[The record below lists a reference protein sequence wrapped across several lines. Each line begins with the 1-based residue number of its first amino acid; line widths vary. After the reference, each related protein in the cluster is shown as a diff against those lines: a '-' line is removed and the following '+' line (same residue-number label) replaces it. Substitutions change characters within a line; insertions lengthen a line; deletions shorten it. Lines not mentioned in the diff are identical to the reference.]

1 MTVACFH
8 EAYHFPVMPH
18 YADLRHMLGEDV
30 RIRVLTRH
38 RSVLDLPC
46 DPPADIGLTWAPA
59 GTSSEGRAANF
70 REETR
75 PDRSP
80 RHVAAHLVT
89 LTDPVAGWSQLA
101 KLDLMPPNEGW
112 TTWEDWFAVSG
123 QPDRPP
129 RRIEVDGHVDVLEA
143 AVTGRGV
150 ALGWR
155 RFVER
160 FTEAGALVALSDRF
174 VGFDRALCA
183 ALTEMRRRK
192 PFARRCLDFLADE
205 SADATH
211 A

>member
-38 RSVLDLPC
+38 RSVLNLPC

-80 RHVAAHLVT
+80 THAGAPVRSLGTPILGARRFPRLKRRISASFRPNR
-89 LTDPVAGWSQLA
+89 PVAS
-101 KLDLMPPNEGW
+101 P
-112 TTWEDWFAVSG
+112 
-123 QPDRPP
+123 
-129 RRIEVDGHVDVLEA
+129 
-143 AVTGRGV
+143 
-150 ALGWR
+150 
-155 RFVER
+155 
-160 FTEAGALVALSDRF
+160 
-174 VGFDRALCA
+174 
-183 ALTEMRRRK
+183 
-192 PFARRCLDFLADE
+192 AR
-205 SADATH
+205 
-211 A
+211 